1 MPQREQK
8 AQHSLLIAFMFC
20 LAAGPCLVN
29 PHCTPRA
36 PTPLLSRA
44 TENNLMEAASYYC
57 QTGAQSAIDLKEK
70 VFQWLLGLGWCPSS
84 PSLLLKQW
92 ILPAGYPLTF
102 LHTHGDNTVGIVLS
116 SLRLQGPSQS
126 SCLCSA
132 QHLLFAGRVLL
143 ACRWRCPR

>member
-36 PTPLLSRA
+36 PTPLLSRT

-102 LHTHGDNTVGIVLS
+102 FAYTWRQHSGHCPVLS
-116 SLRLQGPSQS
+116 AFTGTLTEQLSLQ
-126 SCLCSA
+126 CLASA
-132 QHLLFAGRVLL
+132 L
-143 ACRWRCPR
+143 CRTCIVSM